1 MKPPTGGPSTGATRP
16 GQVMKDIARTRSF
29 FSVVRNT
36 AKRPT
41 GTIIAPLIPCSTR
54 AATKVSKLSL
64 NPHINED
71 RLNSTIAELKTRR
84 EPKRSANQ
92 PLMGMNTATASM

>member
-1 MKPPTGGPSTGATRP
+1 MNE
-16 GQVMKDIARTRSF
+16 IARTRSF
-29 FSVVRNT
+29 FSVVRST
-36 AKRPT
+36 ARRPT

-54 AATKVSKLSL
+54 AATKVSRLLL

-71 RLNSTIAELKTRR
+71 KVNNTIAELNTQRV
-84 EPKRSANQ
+84 PKRSANQ